1 MKKTALIFGATGLT
15 GSILVSKLLQD
26 DRYETIKVFGRKSIN
41 MYHKKLV
48 EHICNLFDPTTF
60 EKDFYGDEVYC
71 CIGTTAAKTPD
82 KVLYKKIDY
91 GIPVTLAKL
100 CQQNGVPTL
109 LIISSLGANKN
120 SPVFYSRTK
129 GEMEID
135 VLNQEVKRT
144 FFIQPALISG
154 NRKEKRSGE
163 LLFKKLF
170 SFLNVFLIGPLKKYR
185 SIEPQVIASAMI
197 KLANGDYAPGRIPSD
212 KLAQIGS
219 L

>member
-26 DRYETIKVFGRKSIN
+26 DRYKTVKVFGRKTIN
-41 MYHKKLV
+41 MYHVKLV
-48 EHICNLFDPTTF
+48 EHICDLFDPATF

-91 GIPVTLAKL
+91 GIPVTIAKL
-100 CQQNGVPTL
+100 CKQKGIPTL

-129 GEMEID
+129 GEMEIE
-135 VLNQEVKRT
+135 VRNQKVERT

-163 LLFKKLF
+163 MFFKKLF
-170 SFLNVFLIGPLKKYR
+170 SFVNVLLVGPLKKYR
-185 SIEPQVIASAMI
+185 SIKPQVIANAMI
-197 KLANGDYAPGRIPSD
+197 KLANGDYEPGRIPSD
-212 KLAQIGS
+212 KLAEIGS